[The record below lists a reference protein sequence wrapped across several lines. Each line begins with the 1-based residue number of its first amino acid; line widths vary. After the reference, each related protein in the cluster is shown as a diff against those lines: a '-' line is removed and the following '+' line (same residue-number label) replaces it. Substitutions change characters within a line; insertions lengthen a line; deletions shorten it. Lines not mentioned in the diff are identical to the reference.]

1 MFFLS
6 KPNSFPRPPKCNNH
20 VFTTSIVGGCLL
32 APRNSQGCVFLSYL
46 KKSIE
51 IKSQHSCYHPLG
63 KWSDLTAEMSKTN
76 SHICKLKTLSSATS
90 CTGAHVVY
98 PSAARGASC
107 FPRTAQERNAA
118 PKLNSTPPVHVVR
131 ESNGYRQRVPRLL
144 SIEPGR
150 SRGAPIRSM
159 ALLPP
164 PAGRASSGLADG
176 SAFARRDDGRGVFL
190 PERLTTYASL

>member
-76 SHICKLKTLSSATS
+76 SQIYKDVIL
-90 CTGAHVVY
+90 
-98 PSAARGASC
+98 
-107 FPRTAQERNAA
+107 RNQ
-118 PKLNSTPPVHVVR
+118 L
-131 ESNGYRQRVPRLL
+131 
-144 SIEPGR
+144 
-150 SRGAPIRSM
+150 
-159 ALLPP
+159 
-164 PAGRASSGLADG
+164 
-176 SAFARRDDGRGVFL
+176 
-190 PERLTTYASL
+190 